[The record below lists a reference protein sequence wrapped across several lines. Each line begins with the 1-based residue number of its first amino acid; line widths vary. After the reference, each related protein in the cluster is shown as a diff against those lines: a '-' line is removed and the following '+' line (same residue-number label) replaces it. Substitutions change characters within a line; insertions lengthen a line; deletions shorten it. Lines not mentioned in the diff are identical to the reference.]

1 MPAHTDFDSF
11 GDHEDETGDA
21 DVAVA
26 AAELKLAKARAAR
39 DARAAQAEQDDAEYD
54 EPDEIAAA
62 PVRAQRPGLNRAQRR
77 QAERVK
83 KTAPKL
89 EQSTGR
95 ENEAVSDTL
104 EFDFNGVT
112 YTAPIAG
119 RTRGLV
125 NAMEQESVRLILLS
139 IIGQEQ
145 YENFLETDPYDSEYM
160 ELFRAWS
167 RAAGFKNLGN

>member
-11 GDHEDETGDA
+11 DDHEDETDDV

-26 AAELKLAKARAAR
+26 AAELKLAKALAARNARAAR
-39 DARAAQAEQDDAEYD
+39 AEQDDYD
-54 EPDEIAAA
+54 EPDEIVAA

-77 QAERVK
+77 QAERAK

-167 RAAGFKNLGN
+167 KAAGFKNLGN